1 MRVNLWASM
10 IMIMSSS
17 VYAGGAGAGMS
28 IVYDPTNHA
37 ETAITS
43 ARSVYAET
51 QRATQIYNQVLQ
63 YKQALLQ
70 NTNMNPDAV
79 ASLVVQAQKDMGDL
93 QSYIGGMNQLLNDNT
108 QLQNVLQS
116 RQIDYNNSGL
126 PPEDY
131 VKREQARIQSG
142 DKQRVQI
149 ANHEAAVLRNVT
161 NDAKFVAEAQ
171 AKIPGATQAQ
181 SAELMNLQLN
191 KLLAQNATMIQLQT
205 ENSLAAKAKEK
216 ALEERSAVDKADGKR
231 ISDEMRQNTQSFINK
246 IGSGSQRAPNSSTT
260 AASSTSSSNTSAL
273 SPAAKAALGIK

>member
-1 MRVNLWASM
+1 MRVNLWVSL

-28 IVYDPTNHA
+28 IVYDPANHI
-37 ETAITS
+37 ETALTS
-43 ARSVYAET
+43 ASAVYAET

-63 YKQALLQ
+63 YRQALLQ

-79 ASLVVQAQKDMGDL
+79 AGLVLQAQKDMTDL
-93 QSYIGGMNQLLNDNT
+93 QSYIGGMNQLLNDNS

-131 VKREQARIQSG
+131 AKREQARIRSG
-142 DKQRVQI
+142 DQQRVQI
-149 ANHEAAVLRNVT
+149 ANHEAAVLKNVT

-260 AASSTSSSNTSAL
+260 AASSTSSGNTSAL